1 MVLLDEDIWFP
12 SHDHATEDGI
22 LAVGGD
28 LSIERLLLAY
38 ENGIFPWY
46 SDDEPILWWSP
57 PERMVV
63 KVKSYKV
70 PRSVRKSLS
79 KCNFIVSIN
88 QSFSEVV
95 HHCRYT
101 DRKDGLGTWINDDIE
116 KAYNA
121 LYELGKAM
129 SVEIWQDD
137 ILVGGMYGIDV
148 GNVFCGESMFSLVPG
163 ASKAAFVFIVS
174 YLNSVGY
181 ELLDCQVH
189 NDHLELLGAKE
200 ISREEYL
207 SILQKKYE

>member
-12 SHDHATEDGI
+12 SHDHANEDGI

-28 LSIERLLLAY
+28 LSIDRLLLAY

-63 KVKSYKV
+63 KVKDYKA

-79 KCNFIVSIN
+79 KSDFTVSIN
-88 QSFSEVV
+88 QAFNEVV

-116 KAYNA
+116 KAYNN
-121 LYELGKAM
+121 LHELGKAM
-129 SVEIWQDD
+129 SVEIWQEDA
-137 ILVGGMYGIDV
+137 LVGGMYGIDV

-163 ASKAAFVFIVS
+163 ASKAAFVFIVE
-174 YLNSVGY
+174 YLKNAGY

-189 NDHLELLGAKE
+189 NDHLQLLGARE
-200 ISREEYL
+200 ISRDEYL
-207 SILQKKYE
+207 AILQKKYE